1 MSTSCLVVDD
11 SAVVRKVARRI
22 LEKHGFSVREAADG
36 RQALDAVGDAMPRL
50 VLLDRNMPVMDGIE
64 FLKALRAEYG
74 PSDPT
79 VVMCTTEA
87 ASEKIMEGLEAG
99 ADEYVMKPF
108 DEAILMDKLAMVGF
122 GREETPP
129 DEAPIG

>member
-36 RQALDAVGDAMPRL
+36 KQALDAVGIAMPRL

-87 ASEKIMEGLEAG
+87 ASEKILEGLEAG

-122 GREETPP
+122 GPEETP
-129 DEAPIG
+129 EG

>member
-22 LEKHGFSVREAADG
+22 LEKHGFDVREAADG
-36 RQALDAVGDAMPRL
+36 RLALDAVESAMPRL

-64 FLKALRAEYG
+64 FLRALRAEYG
-74 PSDPT
+74 TGGPT

-87 ASEKIMEGLEAG
+87 AAEKIMEGLEAG

-108 DEAILMDKLAMVGF
+108 DEAILMDKLALVGF
-122 GREETPP
+122 GP
-129 DEAPIG
+129 AA

>member
-1 MSTSCLVVDD
+1 MSTDCLVVDD

-22 LEKHGFSVREAADG
+22 LEKHGFAVREAADG
-36 RQALDAVGDAMPRL
+36 QQALDAVERAMPRL

-64 FLKALRAEYG
+64 FLRALRAEYG
-74 PSDPT
+74 PSEPT

-87 ASEKIMEGLEAG
+87 AAEKIMEGLEAG

-108 DEAILMDKLAMVGF
+108 DEAILMDKLALVGF
-122 GREETPP
+122 GP
-129 DEAPIG
+129 AGA

>member
-1 MSTSCLVVDD
+1 MSTDCLVVDD

-22 LEKHGFSVREAADG
+22 LEKHGFAVREAADG
-36 RQALDAVGDAMPRL
+36 QQALDAVEAAMPRL

-64 FLKALRAEYG
+64 FLRALRAEYG
-74 PSDPT
+74 PSEPR

-87 ASEKIMEGLEAG
+87 AAEKIMEGLEAG

-108 DEAILMDKLAMVGF
+108 DEAILMDKLALVGF
-122 GREETPP
+122 GPA
-129 DEAPIG
+129 EA